1 MRFAWIIALVVA
13 AATASAQAPEQAQK
27 TFTSAADVA
36 SMIARARSERKPD
49 QANFIQPLLRV
60 APYTANLEYRVK
72 GFDTTPNVHE
82 HEAELVY
89 VIDGG
94 GTFTMGG
101 TLRGERR
108 VNANNVTGSGIDGG
122 TSRHITKG
130 DFLMVPENTAHGFT
144 ETDGTLVI
152 MSLHLPAGGAAR

>member
-1 MRFAWIIALVVA
+1 MRFAWIIALVAA

-101 TLRGERR
+101 TLHGERR
-108 VNANNVTGSGIDGG
+108 VNANNMTGSGIDGG